1 MEADWEIE
9 IGGEAP
15 IIDACWR
22 GFVDLRSEPE
32 RVREL
37 SEVRQ
42 LPALSNM
49 LVRINGSESPV
60 WTAKCDVW
68 SVDDVDR
75 FELDAPDHDE
85 LCALACYVDLLPRSN
100 EYWASDP
107 EMAIAFCK
115 NLCVRMRSV
124 PVRCCRVDL
133 AIRRAVIVPGAFD
146 LGITAYL
153 MACGVTE
160 ADAVVQL
167 ESALAVFAD
176 SVLPEAST
184 TASPSKL
191 Q

>member
-9 IGGEAP
+9 IGGEGP
-15 IIDACWR
+15 IIDACWQ
-22 GFVDLRSEPE
+22 GFVDLRSKPE

-42 LPALSNM
+42 LPALGNM
-49 LVRINGSESPV
+49 LLRINGSDSPV

-68 SVDDVDR
+68 SVDAFDR
-75 FELDAPDHDE
+75 FELDAPDGF
-85 LCALACYVDLLPRSN
+85 LRAVACYVDLLPRSDQQWV
-100 EYWASDP
+100 YP
-107 EMAIAFCK
+107 KMAITSCEKICERLRAVS
-115 NLCVRMRSV
+115 LRG
-124 PVRCCRVDL
+124 CRLDL
-133 AIRRAVIVPGAFD
+133 IIRRAVIVPGTLD

-153 MACGVTE
+153 IGCGVTQ

-176 SVLPEAST
+176 SVLPEAFT
-184 TASPSKL
+184 TSGRSKL